1 MNINISEKAIHWFKE
16 EMEASSGDYV
26 KFFARYGGS
35 SPLHDGFS
43 MGITKETPDELAVET
58 VIDGIHYYIEER
70 DLWFFDGHDL
80 HVDTDVNHG
89 ELAFHYE
96 KAS

>member
-1 MNINISEKAIHWFKE
+1 MNIVISDNALAWFQE
-16 EMEASSGDYV
+16 EMEAVSGEYI

-43 MGITKETPDELAVET
+43 MGITKELPDEIAAVSE
-58 VIDGIHYYIEER
+58 IRGIRFYVEER

-80 HVDTDVNHG
+80 HVDVDTARN
-89 ELAFHYE
+89 ELSFRYV
-96 KAS
+96 

>member
-26 KFFARYGGS
+26 KFFARYGGA

-58 VIDGIHYYIEER
+58 IIDVIHYYIEER
-70 DLWFFDGHDL
+70 DLWFFDEHDL
-80 HVDTDVNHG
+80 HV
-89 ELAFHYE
+89 ELDATNEELSFYYK

>member
-1 MNINISEKAIHWFKE
+1 MNIVISDNALAWFQE
-16 EMEASSGDYV
+16 EMEAVSGEYI

-43 MGITKETPDELAVET
+43 MGITKELPDETAAVSE
-58 VIDGIHYYIEER
+58 IRGIRFYVEER

-80 HVDTDVNHG
+80 HVDVDTARN
-89 ELAFHYE
+89 ELSFRYV
-96 KAS
+96 